1 MCYLCAQMILCLL
14 IAAIL
19 GFIIGWFLRRLFK
32 KQVVVDHL
40 PEDDLKLVVGI
51 GPVFEKRLKE
61 VGIKT
66 FRQLAELT
74 EDEIE
79 KLAEKIGPFP
89 ERIQRENWVEQA
101 KAFHYQKYGERI

>member
-1 MCYLCAQMILCLL
+1 MWYLCAQMILCLL

-19 GFIIGWFLRRLFK
+19 GFLIGWLLRGLFK
-32 KQVVVDHL
+32 KQVVVGDL
-40 PEDDLKLVVGI
+40 REDDLKLVVGI
-51 GPVFEKRLKE
+51 GPVFEKRLRE

-66 FRQLAELT
+66 FKQLAELT
-74 EDEIE
+74 EEEIE
-79 KLAEKIGPFP
+79 RLSEKIGPFP